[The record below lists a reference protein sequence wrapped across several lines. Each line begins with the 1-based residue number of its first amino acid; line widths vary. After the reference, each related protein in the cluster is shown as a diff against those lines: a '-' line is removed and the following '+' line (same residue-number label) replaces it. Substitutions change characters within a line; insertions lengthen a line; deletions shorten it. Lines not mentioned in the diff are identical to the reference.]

1 MNLNDLENLCLEIQ
15 KPCSKPFLVVTWYRP
30 PCTSA
35 ELFSHYET
43 LVGKLDS
50 LDLEYYLMGDLNC
63 NMASAH
69 FDTNTRLLCEISD
82 IYGLQQLITEP
93 TRITESSSSLID
105 VIFTNCINR
114 VVCSGVLHI
123 GISDHSLIY
132 VYRKLS
138 PEFAFKGHSTKTY
151 RNFSNFNRENFRR
164 DISRQD
170 WSCTSDD
177 PTFCGLIGKLKLPL
191 VEEPTKC

>member
-1 MNLNDLENLCLEIQ
+1 MLNLNDLENLCLEIQ

-30 PCTSA
+30 PCSSA
-35 ELFSHYET
+35 ELFSYYET

-50 LDLEYYLMGDLNC
+50 FDLEYYLMGDLNC
-63 NMASAH
+63 DVTSAH
-69 FDTNTRLLCEISD
+69 FESNTSLLCEISEV
-82 IYGLQQLITEP
+82 YGLQQLITEP

-105 VIFTNCINR
+105 VIFTNCVNR
-114 VVCSGVLHI
+114 VVCSGVFHI

-138 PEFAFKGHSTKTY
+138 PEFASKGHSTKTY
-151 RNFSNFNRENFRR
+151 RNFSNFNRENFRS

-177 PTFCGLIGKLKLPL
+177 PKFCGLTGKLNFCLL
-191 VEEPTKC
+191 